1 MTTHIHNGLNFSSEK
16 RSGESSDS
24 SPVKMTTRCG
34 RGSIL
39 SEKAVVPAGNAVH
52 GQGDET
58 PQKRG
63 GARSQYFG
71 ALHIFTFFFFLG
83 LSEQR

>member
-63 GARSQYFG
+63 G
-71 ALHIFTFFFFLG
+71 
-83 LSEQR
+83 